1 MNLEELEPYIV
12 EFFADL
18 GIMTDEE
25 LHDYLDTV
33 LGVMEYDSYDA
44 IIMAI
49 SDALD
54 EESVEGESELL
65 EGFKRLAEA

>member
-18 GIMTDEE
+18 GIMTDDE
-25 LHDYLDTV
+25 LHDYLDTI

-65 EGFKRLAEA
+65 EGLKRLAEA

>member
-18 GIMTDEE
+18 GIMTDDES
-25 LHDYLDTV
+25 HDYLDTV

-65 EGFKRLAEA
+65 EGLKRLAEA

>member
-18 GIMTDEE
+18 GIMTDDE

-49 SDALD
+49 SDALV

-65 EGFKRLAEA
+65 

>member
-18 GIMTDEE
+18 GIMTDDE

-33 LGVMEYDSYDA
+33 LGVMEYDSLCYFYSNYID
-44 IIMAI
+44 
-49 SDALD
+49 
-54 EESVEGESELL
+54 
-65 EGFKRLAEA
+65 

>member
-1 MNLEELEPYIV
+1 MNLEELEPYV
-12 EFFADL
+12 EEFFTDL
-18 GIMTDEE
+18 GITTDDE
-25 LHDYLDTV
+25 LRDYLDTV
-33 LGVMEYDSYDA
+33 LGVMDYDSYDA

-65 EGFKRLAEA
+65 EGLKALAEA

>member
-18 GIMTDEE
+18 GIMTDDE

-65 EGFKRLAEA
+65 EELKRLAEA

>member
-1 MNLEELEPYIV
+1 
-12 EFFADL
+12 
-18 GIMTDEE
+18 MTDDE

-65 EGFKRLAEA
+65 EGLKRLAEA

>member
-18 GIMTDEE
+18 GIMTDDE

-33 LGVMEYDSYDA
+33 LGVLWLSAMHWMKNQLRVSQSFWRDLRD
-44 IIMAI
+44 
-49 SDALD
+49 
-54 EESVEGESELL
+54 
-65 EGFKRLAEA
+65 

>member
-18 GIMTDEE
+18 GIMTDDE

-65 EGFKRLAEA
+65 EGLKRLAEA

>member
-18 GIMTDEE
+18 GIMTDDE

-65 EGFKRLAEA
+65 EGLKRLAEV

>member
-18 GIMTDEE
+18 GIMTDDE

-33 LGVMEYDSYDA
+33 LGVMEYA
-44 IIMAI
+44 MM
-49 SDALD
+49 
-54 EESVEGESELL
+54 LL
-65 EGFKRLAEA
+65 LWLSAMHWMKNQLRVSQSFWRDLRD

>member
-18 GIMTDEE
+18 GIMTDDE

-49 SDALD
+49 SDVLD

-65 EGFKRLAEA
+65 EGLKRLAEA

>member
-1 MNLEELEPYIV
+1 MNLEELEPYV
-12 EFFADL
+12 EEFFSDL
-18 GIMTDEE
+18 GITTDDE
-25 LHDYLDTV
+25 LRDYLDTV
-33 LGVMEYDSYDA
+33 LGVMDYDSYDA

-65 EGFKRLAEA
+65 EGLKALAEA

>member
-1 MNLEELEPYIV
+1 MNLEELEPYVV
-12 EFFADL
+12 EFFSDL
-18 GIMTDEE
+18 GITTDDE
-25 LHDYLDTV
+25 LRDYLDTV
-33 LGVMEYDSYDA
+33 LGVMDYDSYDA

-65 EGFKRLAEA
+65 EGLKALAEA

>member
-1 MNLEELEPYIV
+1 MNLEELEQYIV
-12 EFFADL
+12 ELFADL
-18 GIMTDEE
+18 GIMTDDE

-65 EGFKRLAEA
+65 EGLKRLAEA

>member
-18 GIMTDEE
+18 GIMTDDE

-33 LGVMEYDSYDA
+33 LGMMEYDSYDA

-65 EGFKRLAEA
+65 EGLKRLAEA

>member
-18 GIMTDEE
+18 GIMTDDE

-33 LGVMEYDSYDA
+33 LGVMEYDSYDV

-65 EGFKRLAEA
+65 EGLKRLAEA